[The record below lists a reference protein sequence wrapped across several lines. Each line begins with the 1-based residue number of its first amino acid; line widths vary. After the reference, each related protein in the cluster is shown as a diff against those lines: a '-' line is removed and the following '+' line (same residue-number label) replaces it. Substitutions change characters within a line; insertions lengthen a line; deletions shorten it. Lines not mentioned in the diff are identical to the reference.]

1 MKRLICAACLHISKP
16 CELEICTALIS
27 RRGDEFEAKELYRT
41 RSLICGG
48 HGGVRTA
55 PSCYWPYRDYVLNS
69 SDPNASRDFPPMEKK
84 WRDLMYVQ
92 PHPLFI
98 QFHMPVHMGFAY
110 WIANVLIG
118 SVLWYP
124 HFRSQTRDCSG
135 PQASQVCHPSRFRR
149 TFWLVLPLI
158 YGWLRR
164 RFSCASVGGEEED
177 EKYVLVS
184 KPTTQNNYQQRPAA
198 RFAVGRA
205 EKKK

>member
-110 WIANVLIG
+110 VCKVKICFVVHL
-118 SVLWYP
+118 P
-124 HFRSQTRDCSG
+124 HASLCPVDRQCIDRKRVMVSTFSLADTRL
-135 PQASQVCHPSRFRR
+135 QR
-149 TFWLVLPLI
+149 TSSFTGVPP
-158 YGWLRR
+158 
-164 RFSCASVGGEEED
+164 F
-177 EKYVLVS
+177 
-184 KPTTQNNYQQRPAA
+184 
-198 RFAVGRA
+198 
-205 EKKK
+205 